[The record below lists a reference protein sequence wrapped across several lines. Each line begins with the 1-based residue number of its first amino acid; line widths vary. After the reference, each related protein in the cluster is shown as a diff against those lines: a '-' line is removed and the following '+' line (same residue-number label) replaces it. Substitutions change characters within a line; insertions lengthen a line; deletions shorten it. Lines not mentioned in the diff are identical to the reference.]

1 MPCTKWMKLKI
12 YRLLNEKKSS
22 HVDMPVVEWMSEA
35 HLQKKKCNW
44 KSCNK
49 TITIIG
55 DVIEAV

>member
-35 HLQKKKCNW
+35 HLQKKNAIAK
-44 KSCNK
+44 
-49 TITIIG
+49 
-55 DVIEAV
+55 AVTKQLL